1 MYFQINNISYN
12 SPDFDRS
19 LIIKR
24 PIQSLSRRRLFRCDE
39 AFANEISAYRRL
51 VPVLNRFVA
60 HTGHSLPIPHCLFAG
75 TDNAGDLVVLED
87 LRESGFRMV
96 DRLKGL
102 DVEHCRLVMKVIV

>member
-1 MYFQINNISYN
+1 MVFLEFN
-12 SPDFDRS
+12 RS

-24 PIQSLSRRRLFRCDE
+24 PIQRLSRRRLFRCDE

-60 HTGHSLPIPHCLFAG
+60 HTGQSLPIPKCLFAG
-75 TDNAGDLVVLED
+75 NDNSGDLVVLED
-87 LRESGFRMV
+87 LRESGYRMV

-102 DVEHCRLVMKVIV
+102 DVEHCRLVMKVFF